1 MGEDTWAQ
9 LQKAYPERLTEE
21 MVWQTPDEGA
31 NGYASVYSA
40 LSAQIIYCRLICRF
54 IAAGK
59 KYKDEASRMSK
70 VLKAKDAGQK
80 KKLDSEAFHRC
91 YDPCF
96 KSLKARVGFSRCIC
110 ICPCYLTI
118 EYSRACSS

>member
-1 MGEDTWAQ
+1 MFVFVQLKAEKARLFLRYMGEDTWAQ

-80 KKLDSEAFHRC
+80 KKTRFGSISQMLRSMF
-91 YDPCF
+91 
-96 KSLKARVGFSRCIC
+96 
-110 ICPCYLTI
+110 
-118 EYSRACSS
+118 